1 MDRSSSLLAVD
12 VGTLVSVMAIM
23 MMFLQTIVF
32 LHIETWNIH
41 RMSYNADDVAPT
53 DAPASLSARRRAA
66 PDRSGSKGKT
76 LYFFDFVFLIS
87 TTFKPIT

>member
-1 MDRSSSLLAVD
+1 MDRSSSLLGVD
-12 VGTLVSVMAIM
+12 VVTLVSVMVI